1 VRTSPYLDPR
11 SPCLLGGR
19 RFVHVKFYILA
30 LDFEEVTEEHQAFL
44 AGTFGLWGFVA
55 AFLRSSVRRVCL
67 G

>member
-1 VRTSPYLDPR
+1 
-11 SPCLLGGR
+11 
-19 RFVHVKFYILA
+19 VKFYILA